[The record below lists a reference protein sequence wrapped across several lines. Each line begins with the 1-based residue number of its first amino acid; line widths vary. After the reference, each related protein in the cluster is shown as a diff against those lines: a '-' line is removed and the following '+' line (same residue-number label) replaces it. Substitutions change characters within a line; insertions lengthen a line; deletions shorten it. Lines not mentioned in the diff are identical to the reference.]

1 MATSSCY
8 NSLMGIL
15 FAFGALFAWGLG
27 DFLIQR
33 SARQFGKWAALF
45 YVTAI
50 GAIALLPFVWGD
62 LKVVFSS
69 PDDLFILL
77 ITSVIILFAALFDF
91 EALRAGKLSVIEPI
105 FAFEVPI
112 TVGLAAIILGERLM
126 PAQYLLMV
134 LLLIGIFLVATRHFH
149 HYRTIHLEKGV
160 WAAVFATIGMG
171 VINFL
176 FGVAAREISPLMIN
190 WFTSVFLAVA
200 TLIAII
206 GKSDTGQLKRD
217 WHSSKR
223 LITSVGII
231 DNLAWVFY
239 AYATL
244 YIPIAIATG
253 ISESYIALASGLG
266 LMLNREK
273 LKPHQ
278 FFGLILA
285 VMAVITLAFITKD

>member
-1 MATSSCY
+1 
-8 NSLMGIL
+8 MGIL

-112 TVGLAAIILGERLM
+112 TVGLAALILGERLM

-223 LITSVGII
+223 LIISVGII